1 MNTNRLLNLNGT
13 KVILASG
20 SPRRKS
26 LFELMGFEFEVITS
40 DVDEKEEEYIY
51 PEVKVLELSYKKAA
65 KVAENVK
72 EGIVVG
78 ADTIVV
84 LDDNVLEKPEDNQQA
99 KKMLRTLSGR
109 THTVYTGFSILQK
122 PEGRCVSEYSK
133 TEVSFRDLK
142 DDEIDA
148 YIATKSPFDKAGG
161 YGIQDFG
168 ALFVNKV
175 DGCFYN
181 VMGFPVTKFYST
193 MRQFMNLN

>member
-1 MNTNRLLNLNGT
+1 MNIDKLLNLNGA
-13 KVILASG
+13 KIVLASG

-26 LFELMGFEFEVITS
+26 LFELMGLNFEVIAS
-40 DVDEKEEEYIY
+40 EVDEKEDFDY
-51 PEVKVLELSYKKAA
+51 PEVKVLELSYKKAV

-72 EGIVVG
+72 EGIIIG

-84 LDDNVLEKPEDNQQA
+84 LDDKILEKPKNEKQA
-99 KKMLRTLSGR
+99 KKMLRILSGR
-109 THTVYTGFSILQK
+109 THTVYTGFSIVKK
-122 PEGRCVSEYSK
+122 PEGKCVSEYSK
-133 TEVSFRDLK
+133 TKVSFRELG

-148 YIATKSPFDKAGG
+148 YVETKSPLDKAGG

>member
-1 MNTNRLLNLNGT
+1 MNIDKLLNLNGT
-13 KVILASG
+13 KIVLASG

-26 LFELMGFEFEVITS
+26 LFELMGFNFEVVTS
-40 DVDEKEEEYIY
+40 EVDEKEEEFEY
-51 PEVKVLELSYKKAA
+51 PEVKVLELSHKKAV

-84 LDDNVLEKPEDNQQA
+84 LDDKILEKPENEKQA
-99 KKMLRTLSGR
+99 KTMLRKLSGR
-109 THTVYTGFSILQK
+109 THIVCTGFSIFRK
-122 PEGRCVSEYSK
+122 PDGRCVSEYSK
-133 TEVSFRDLK
+133 TGVTFRELGDE
-142 DDEIDA
+142 EIDA
-148 YIATKSPFDKAGG
+148 YIETKSPLDKAGG

-168 ALFVNKV
+168 ALFVNKI